1 MIPLIAAI
9 LVMQANGVGLP
20 LEEIAAYRDALREND
35 RSEPQNVAFADLW
48 NRPDT
53 HRGRRVSVRG
63 LVVREF
69 RSPASGDLPE
79 RVEIWIDTGKQ
90 NLICMVFPVADRTRP
105 VTGRVQA
112 WGRSLGRVRYQSGDS
127 VRLAP
132 LIVGSEPPRS
142 LGGPIAPGSAT
153 PWDRS
158 GWIVAALAAAVVA
171 MFLARTVARRPP
183 PARENLGPDVEF
195 ES

>member
-9 LVMQANGVGLP
+9 LVAQANGVGLP
-20 LEEIAAYRDALREND
+20 LEDIAAYRDALREND
-35 RSEPQNVAFADLW
+35 RSEPQAVAFADLW

-90 NLICMVFPVADRTRP
+90 NLICMVFPAADRTRP
-105 VTGRVQA
+105 A
-112 WGRSLGRVRYQSGDS
+112 D
-127 VRLAP
+127 AP
-132 LIVGSEPPRS
+132 
-142 LGGPIAPGSAT
+142 
-153 PWDRS
+153 
-158 GWIVAALAAAVVA
+158 
-171 MFLARTVARRPP
+171 
-183 PARENLGPDVEF
+183 
-195 ES
+195 